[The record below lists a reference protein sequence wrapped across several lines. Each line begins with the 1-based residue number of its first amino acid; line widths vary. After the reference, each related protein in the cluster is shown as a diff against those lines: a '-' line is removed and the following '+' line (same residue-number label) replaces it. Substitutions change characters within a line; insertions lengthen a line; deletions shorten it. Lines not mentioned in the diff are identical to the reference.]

1 MKTIF
6 SILAVVALCHG
17 RCLSEEPTP
26 RGIINLVNLIPSNVP
41 CDVSLN
47 GKEMLPGGMKKGAE
61 TGWFAL
67 PAGRLR
73 ISAKSANAIPVTADM
88 ELVADTGTVI
98 AIYLELALNPDAE
111 GKPLPPRIKLKSFP
125 THEDGKYGLRIISL
139 CPEERIFGFGPLKTK
154 AKPLETIDI
163 KTWAGAEFDITYGGK
178 PIGKVGASP
187 QKANYYV
194 FIAHGAD
201 GSFFAAK
208 VNSDRLGI
216 PKVPR
221 TPVERKSP

>member
-1 MKTIF
+1 MKIIF
-6 SILAVVALCHG
+6 SILAFGALCHG

-26 RGIINLVNLIPSNVP
+26 RGSINLVNLIPGNAP
-41 CDVSLN
+41 CDVLLN
-47 GKEMLPGGMKKGAE
+47 GKEMLPGGMKSGAE

-67 PAGRLR
+67 PAGPLR
-73 ISAKSANAIPVTADM
+73 ISAKSANTIPVNADM

-98 AIYLELALNPDAE
+98 AIYLELAVKPDAE
-111 GKPLPPRIKLKSFP
+111 GKPLPPRMKLKSFP
-125 THEDGKYGLRIISL
+125 TQGDGKYGLRIISL
-139 CPEERIFGFGPLKTK
+139 CPEERIFGFGSLKTK
-154 AKPLETIDI
+154 AKPLEPIEI
-163 KTWAGAEFDITYGGK
+163 KTWAGAELDITYGGE

-194 FIAHGAD
+194 FITHGAD
-201 GSFFAAK
+201 GSYFAAK

-221 TPVERKSP
+221 TPIERNSP